1 MDFATLAEH
10 FVLAVVLTCLIVG
23 YVIKHAS
30 FMKWLPNNDIP
41 IVLAA
46 VGALSNLVVSG
57 VSFESVIYGAVMGL
71 ASTGMHQAFKNW
83 VENPKTI
90 E

>member
-1 MDFATLAEH
+1 MDFANLAEH
-10 FVLAVVLTCLIVG
+10 FVLAVVLACLIVG

-46 VGALSNLVVSG
+46 VGALANLVVSG

-83 VENPKTI
+83 VEGTHS
-90 E
+90 

>member
-1 MDFATLAEH
+1 MDFVNLAEH
-10 FVLAVVLTCLIVG
+10 FVLAVVLTCLVVG

>member
-1 MDFATLAEH
+1 MDFTTLAEH
-10 FVLAVVLTCLIVG
+10 FVLAVVLTCLVVG

-83 VENPKTI
+83 VENPKTT

>member
-1 MDFATLAEH
+1 MDFANLAEH
-10 FVLAVVLTCLIVG
+10 FVLTVVLACLIVG

-41 IVLAA
+41 IALAA
-46 VGALSNLVVSG
+46 VGALANLLVSG

-83 VENPKTI
+83 VENTNS
-90 E
+90 